1 MDLEG
6 ISPLQAASG
15 DLAAHHPSLQRM
27 HWKAISVA
35 DDTWLESC
43 GERPMAICHD
53 MERWFAPSFGLI
65 DQDKFNLMFI
75 NKPINPLRSQKG

>member
-27 HWKAISVA
+27 RWKAISVA
-35 DDTWLESC
+35 DDTWLESR
-43 GERPMAICHD
+43 GERPMTIGHD
-53 MERWFAPSFGLI
+53 MERWFHTSPLCGTEAFVGLTG
-65 DQDKFNLMFI
+65 
-75 NKPINPLRSQKG
+75 PIAG